1 MAIDYDAKFLEDIK
15 LLYEIRQ
22 FITHLV
28 SEGVI
33 SQEEYDNHSSD
44 LKKAIRVAMGL
55 PEE

>member
-15 LLYEIRQ
+15 LLYEIRR

-28 SEGVI
+28 SEGII
-33 SQEEYDNHSSD
+33 SQEEYDNHGHE
-44 LKKAIRVAMGL
+44 LKKKIRVAMGL